1 MVVPLVPL
9 ANHRNEE
16 IDMSVTDIHK
26 TDAKAA
32 IAKAEQE
39 IVEEQMANAVGK
51 LKTKLRDRNAA
62 AVVIENI
69 DREITDLKEAIE
81 QGNA

>member
-1 MVVPLVPL
+1 MGDVT
-9 ANHRNEE
+9 E
-16 IDMSVTDIHK
+16 IYK
-26 TDAKAA
+26 TDAKKA
-32 IAKAEQE
+32 IAKAEEE
-39 IVEEQMANAVGK
+39 IQEEQMASAVGK